1 MLQVPLLATS
11 LCLMP
16 AKVGKSTKPLSIQA
30 GFIENQASFLQ
41 EYLVHT
47 GAMQYGKYTRLFYF
61 SIVNVRET
69 SVYEGAHP
77 RIVQNLSK
85 PIACPITVLPGRF
98 PFDVRQHITKYFMSK
113 D

>member
-1 MLQVPLLATS
+1 MSDA
-11 LCLMP
+11 C
-16 AKVGKSTKPLSIQA
+16 KSWQKHKAFIYSGGVHTEP
-30 GFIENQASFLQ
+30 GFLLQ

-47 GAMQYGKYTRLFYF
+47 GTMQYIKYTRLFYF
-61 SIVNVRET
+61 SIANVRET
-69 SVYEGAHP
+69 SEYEGARP

-85 PIACPITVLPGRF
+85 PIACPITDLPGPL